1 MSGDLTPNGRGGK
14 TAAKSNLRPLTPK
27 AEKEKAAMSDK
38 KNAGIDT
45 ELVRE
50 LAAILRDTGLTEIEV
65 EHGELKLKLARG
77 APVMAAPQMMH
88 APVAQMAA
96 YAPAAAPAHAPALAA
111 EPAKAADLRTHPG
124 AVLSP
129 MVGTA
134 YLSPEPG
141 AAMFVKI
148 GDTVAAGQTL
158 MIVEAMKTF
167 NPIPAPRAGRV
178 VQLLVTDSQPV
189 EFGEAL
195 AILE

>member
-1 MSGDLTPNGRGGK
+1 L
-14 TAAKSNLRPLTPK
+14 AQ
-27 AEKEKAAMSDK
+27 KESLPMSDK
-38 KNAGIDT
+38 KPAAGIDPD
-45 ELVRE
+45 LVRE
-50 LAAILRDTGLTEIEV
+50 LAGILRDTGLTEIEV
-65 EHGELKLKLARG
+65 EHGELKLKLAR
-77 APVMAAPQMMH
+77 A
-88 APVAQMAA
+88 APVAAPAPTHFA
-96 YAPAAAPAHAPALAA
+96 YAPAPPPAYAPAPAPAAPMAVEAP
-111 EPAKAADLRTHPG
+111 KAADLRAHPG

-141 AAMFVKI
+141 ATPFVKI

-158 MIVEAMKTF
+158 IIVEAMKTF
-167 NPIPAPRAGRV
+167 NPIPAPRAGKV